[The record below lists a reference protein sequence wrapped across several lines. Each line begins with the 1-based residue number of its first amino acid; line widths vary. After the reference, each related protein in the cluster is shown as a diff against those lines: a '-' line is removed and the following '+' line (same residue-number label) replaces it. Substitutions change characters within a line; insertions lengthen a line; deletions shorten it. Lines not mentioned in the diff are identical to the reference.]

1 MILADKYLDMK
12 TLREYID
19 LVDENQQ
26 LDEIH
31 LGDLPGLAMKAW
43 NAWNFLK
50 QHGIPL
56 VMFAAVASLHG
67 LSRAIDATQSGE
79 ANFNRIAQAAMKKM
93 NSERVASLAEKLNT
107 WFVKMSQKIDDPV
120 DMADN
125 VSGLVRDLAESRRSV

>member
-1 MILADKYLDMK
+1 MK

-19 LVDENQQ
+19 LVSEREQI
-26 LDEIH
+26 DEIH
-31 LGDLPGLAMKAW
+31 LSDIPGLAMKAW

-56 VMFAAVASLHG
+56 VMFAAIASLHG
-67 LSRAIDATQSGE
+67 LSQAIEATQSGE

-93 NSERVASLAEKLNT
+93 NSQKVASLAEKLNN
-107 WFVKMSQKIDDPV
+107 WFLKMGQKLDDPL

-125 VSGLVRDLAESRRSV
+125 LSGIVRDLAESRRR